1 MALDLSRRSSDEI
14 QIAYN
19 TLQRY
24 PERFANNTEYRRA
37 LEAEYNRRFGATRAE
52 PAPTNVDANLAASAA
67 PIAVEPMA
75 GDQLRPR
82 PTREQMDEALIYG
95 NVQANGQPAGPG
107 GGLGIRNTPED
118 LAAYGEVVRDA
129 YGRTIDRGVA
139 RRQEARAAGYQ
150 DPEQV
155 SYNDVTGVP
164 AGDASDPDTVTVDGV
179 AVPAYRLSD
188 GRPFGGMFREGDL
201 RAAQEAAAE
210 ADRLARFRAN
220 QDADRQ
226 KYGGYDTPV
235 MQLTGAQV
243 QNRVLRQD
251 AEGRQRK
258 QYEAIRAAKIANDHS
273 PLTPYEKEQKERRER
288 YAEMARLAGG
298 SSGLRGG
305 RGGNMGSLQALAMLR
320 GVDPDN
326 MDARQRNLAYVAP
339 GGALTAEVD
348 KAGAEN
354 AFRMLQG
361 MNLGQGMD
369 NPLIRNQAEALG
381 LKNQADRLSHRAAV
395 ETELAETYAP
405 AGLFGLSYD
414 EFTMGEQQQAIDDLV
429 NTHGYTLPEAQAAVD
444 RLATKRRATER
455 LPRPGQ
461 AAPAGA

>member
-1 MALDLSRRSSDEI
+1 MALDLSQRSSDEI

-19 TLQRY
+19 TLQRN

-37 LEAEYNRRFGATRAE
+37 LEAEYNRRFGATRAQS
-52 PAPTNVDANLAASAA
+52 APTNVDANLAASAA
-67 PIAVEPMA
+67 PIAVEPIA

-118 LAAYGEVVRDA
+118 LAVYGEVVRDA

-150 DPEQV
+150 DPEQLA
-155 SYNDVTGVP
+155 YNAETGVMP
-164 AGDASDPDTVTVDGV
+164 ASAPLGDTVMVDGV
-179 AVPAYRLSD
+179 EVPVRMRDGA
-188 GRPFGGMFREGDL
+188 GRPMTTIGDER
-201 RAAQEAAAE
+201 RAMEAAAE
-210 ADRLARFRAN
+210 ADWLARFRAN

-251 AEGRQRK
+251 AERRQRA
-258 QYEAIRAAKIANDHS
+258 QYEDIRAAKIANANR
-273 PLTPYEKEQKERRER
+273 PLTPYEQEQKVRRDR
-288 YAEMARLAGG
+288 YSEMARLAGG

-326 MDARQRNLAYVAP
+326 MDARQRNLAYAAP

-354 AFRMLQG
+354 ALRMLQG
-361 MNLGQGMD
+361 INLGQGLQN
-369 NPLIRNQAEALG
+369 NPLVAAQAEAAGIQAQAAKDAARAPDEDVLG
-381 LKNQADRLSHRAAV
+381 NK
-395 ETELAETYAP
+395 YAP
-405 AGLFGLSYD
+405 AGYFGYD
-414 EFTMGEQQQAIDDLV
+414 EFTVAEQQQMYDDLIRR
-429 NTHGYTLPEAQAAVD
+429 GYTPPEAQRAVD
-444 RLATKRRATER
+444 AQADKRRATER
-455 LPRPGQ
+455 SNWGD
-461 AAPAGA
+461 